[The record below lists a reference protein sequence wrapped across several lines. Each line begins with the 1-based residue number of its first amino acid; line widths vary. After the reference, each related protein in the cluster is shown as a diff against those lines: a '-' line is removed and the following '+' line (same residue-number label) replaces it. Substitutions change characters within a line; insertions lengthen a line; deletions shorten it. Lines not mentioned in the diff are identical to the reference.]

1 MAILRSSHYLRAHH
15 GREGGLAASTPA
27 AKPRGVPPA
36 QRPLLALA
44 FRIGSVS
51 FLSALLML
59 VKLAGEAGVALPE
72 IMFWRQFLTVPLVL
86 ALLAA
91 TGQLQRLKTQRL
103 GSHARRA
110 MSGMTG
116 MVCNFGAFIL
126 LPLSVATTLGFTTP
140 LFAVILAALFLRDR
154 VGPWRWAAVVLGF
167 VGVVVIAQPGQASFP
182 PLGTALG
189 LLSGL
194 LVAAISFQVKD
205 LARTEEPIRVV
216 FYFALFG
223 SMLMALALPFYASA
237 HSAYQW
243 LLLIGC
249 GLTGLIGQLFLT
261 ASLRHGAVAT
271 VIVMDYLALIWAT
284 LYGWAI
290 WDHLP
295 TAATWLGAPLI
306 IAAGLLITWREHR
319 LAKSLSP
326 NAPLDVD

>member
-1 MAILRSSHYLRAHH
+1 VH
-15 GREGGLAASTPA
+15 
-27 AKPRGVPPA
+27 PA

-51 FLSALLML
+51 FLSTLLML
-59 VKLAGEAGVALPE
+59 VKLAGESGVALPE
-72 IMFWRQFLTVPLVL
+72 IMFWRQFLTVPVVL

-91 TGQLQRLKTQRL
+91 TGQLDRLKTERIA
-103 GSHARRA
+103 SHAGRA

-116 MVCNFGAFIL
+116 MVCNFGATIL

-140 LFAVILAALFLRDR
+140 LFAVILTALVLRDH

-167 VGVVVIAQPGQASFP
+167 AGVLVIAQPGHEP
-182 PLGTALG
+182 INLLGGALG
-189 LLSGL
+189 LASGF
-194 LVAAISFQVKD
+194 LVAVISFQIRD
-205 LARTEEPIRVV
+205 LGRTEEPIRVV

-223 SMLMALALPFYASA
+223 SALMALALPFFMTA
-237 HSAYQW
+237 HTAYQW

-249 GLTGLIGQLFLT
+249 GLTGLIGQLFVT

-271 VIVMDYLALIWAT
+271 VIVMDYLALLWAT

-295 TAATWLGAPLI
+295 SLATWLGAPLI
-306 IAAGLLITWREHR
+306 IAAGVLITWREHK
-319 LAKSLSP
+319 LARALSP
-326 NAPLDVD
+326 NAPLSVE

>member
-1 MAILRSSHYLRAHH
+1 MHR
-15 GREGGLAASTPA
+15 P
-27 AKPRGVPPA
+27 

-51 FLSALLML
+51 FLATMLML

-91 TGQLQRLKTQRL
+91 TGQLGRLRTQRL
-103 GSHARRA
+103 GSHAGRTI
-110 MSGMTG
+110 SGMTG
-116 MVCNFGAFIL
+116 MVCNFGATIL
-126 LPLSVATTLGFTTP
+126 LPLSVSTTLGFATP
-140 LFAVILAALFLRDR
+140 LFAVILTGLFLSDR

-167 VGVVVIAQPGQASFP
+167 AGVLVIAQPGQTSFP

-194 LVAAISFQVKD
+194 LVAAISFQVRD
-205 LARTEEPIRVV
+205 LARTEEPIRIV

-223 SMLMALALPFYASA
+223 SALMALALPFYMTA
-237 HSAYQW
+237 HTAHQW
-243 LLLIGC
+243 LLLMGC

-261 ASLRHGAVAT
+261 ASLRHGAVAS

-290 WDHLP
+290 WDQLP
-295 TAATWLGAPLI
+295 NTAIWLGAPLI

-319 LAKSLSP
+319 LARSLSP
-326 NAPLDVD
+326 NAPLAVD

>member
-1 MAILRSSHYLRAHH
+1 MGPVA
-15 GREGGLAASTPA
+15 
-27 AKPRGVPPA
+27 PRGHPAYPLIVPPA

-51 FLSALLML
+51 FLATLLML

-91 TGQLQRLKTQRL
+91 TGQLSRLKTARI
-103 GSHARRA
+103 GSHAKRA

-116 MVCNFGAFIL
+116 MVCNFGATVL
-126 LPLSVATTLGFTTP
+126 LPLSVSTTLGFTTP
-140 LFAVILAALFLRDR
+140 LFAVILTALFLSDR
-154 VGPWRWAAVVLGF
+154 VGPWRWTAVVLGF
-167 VGVVVIAQPGQASFP
+167 AGVVVIAQPGQASFP

-194 LVAAISFQVKD
+194 LVAAISFQVRD

-223 SMLMALALPFYASA
+223 SALMALFLPFYMTA
-237 HSAYQW
+237 HNAHQW
-243 LLLIGC
+243 LLLMGC

-261 ASLRHGAVAT
+261 ASLRHGAVAS

-290 WDHLP
+290 WDQLP
-295 TAATWLGAPLI
+295 GTALWLGAPLI
-306 IAAGLLITWREHR
+306 IAAGLLITWREQR
-319 LAKSLSP
+319 LARSLSP
-326 NAPLDVD
+326 NAPLAVD